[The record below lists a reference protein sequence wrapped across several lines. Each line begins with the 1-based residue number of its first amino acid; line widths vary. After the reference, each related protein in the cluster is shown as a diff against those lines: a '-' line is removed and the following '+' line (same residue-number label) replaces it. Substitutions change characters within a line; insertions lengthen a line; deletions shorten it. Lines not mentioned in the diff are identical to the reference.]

1 MKLLRGLMVAL
12 LTAAAFAGG
21 AVASSTTN
29 FSDQWW
35 IEAEAG
41 WGASVL
47 QQRDVLFID
56 LFVYDAN
63 SSPTWFTAAAFLQG
77 GSPAGHTVFT
87 GDLNRTTGPYY
98 GGTFDRNAVRLTR
111 VGTLTFDATSATTAV
126 MTYTVEGTQVV
137 KNVTRQLWRYENIGG
152 IYVGGMADD
161 EVCGGLASE
170 RVSEHVIMDVTHGAD
185 NAVSI
190 ALQILSPGEPTVTCT
205 VTGTYSQ
212 SGHMGQIPNAT
223 GQCMGGTATG
233 TFNFSEIE
241 RNVSGL
247 LARFNAVIRLP
258 DGTTCTLSNGNIGG
272 VRKF

>member
-12 LTAAAFAGG
+12 LTAAALAGG

-29 FSDQWW
+29 YSDQWW

-47 QQRDVLFID
+47 QQHDVLFVD

-63 SSPTWFTAAAFLQG
+63 GSPVWFTAAAFLQG

-111 VGTLTFDATSATTAV
+111 VGTLTFDADSATTAV
-126 MTYTVEGTQVV
+126 MRYTVEGTPVV

-152 IYVGGMADD
+152 IFVGGMAYD
-161 EVCGGLASE
+161 EVCGSQP
-170 RVSEHVIMDVTHGAD
+170 SEHASDHVILDVRHGAG
-185 NAVSI
+185 NAISI
-190 ALQILSPGEPTVTCT
+190 ALQIISPNEPTINCT
-205 VTGTYSQ
+205 ITGTYSQ
-212 SGHMGQIPNAT
+212 LGHMGQIPNAT
-223 GQCMGGTATG
+223 AQCPGVGATG
-233 TFNFSEIE
+233 TFNFYEIE
-241 RNVSGL
+241 RSVSGL
-247 LARFNAVIRLP
+247 LMRYNATVQTP
-258 DGTTCTLSNGNIGG
+258 GGACTLSNGNIGG